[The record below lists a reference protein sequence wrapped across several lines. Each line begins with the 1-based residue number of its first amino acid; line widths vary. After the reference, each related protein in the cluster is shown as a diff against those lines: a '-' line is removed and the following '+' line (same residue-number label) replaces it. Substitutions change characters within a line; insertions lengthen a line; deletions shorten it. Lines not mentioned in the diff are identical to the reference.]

1 MTIDTPVRDV
11 ASLLSDATSKTWAM
25 VSGVTGN
32 IIETRGLHAGLGALC
47 SVENLDNTH
56 PRILA
61 EVVSFDGDALKLIAY
76 HDMAGVSRRSRV
88 RLISS
93 RLGCKVGQN
102 LLGRVIS
109 PLGEALDSRPL
120 RASSREADYL
130 GCQIPPLER
139 AAIMEPLDVGVR
151 AINALLTMAKGQ
163 RLGLIAGSGVGK
175 STLLGMIT
183 KNTEADVVIVGLIGE
198 RGREAHDFIE
208 NVLGRDGM
216 KRAVIVLAT
225 ADSTAVMRRRGA
237 DLCHT
242 LAEYFRDQG
251 LNVLMLLD
259 SLTRIAHAQ
268 REIGLAIG
276 EPPTSK
282 GYPPSVFTWLPAL
295 MERGGMGRP
304 GSGSISS
311 IYTVLAEHEHG
322 NDPIVEVARA
332 TLDGQIMLSRSLADV
347 SHYPAIDMNG
357 SISRLAQ
364 KVISPED
371 LELAS
376 TYRRLWSIYE
386 QNRDILSVGAYKA
399 GSDQDLDTAIDLR
412 GRMVEFA
419 QQDMSDVT
427 DLSTSMRQLRRAI
440 SSQ

>member
-1 MTIDTPVRDV
+1 MAIDTPVHNV
-11 ASLLSDATSKTWAM
+11 ASLLSDATSQTWAM

-32 IIETRGLHAGLGALC
+32 IIETRGLQAGLGALC
-47 SVENLDNTH
+47 RVESLDNTH

-76 HDMAGVSRRSRV
+76 HDMVGVSRRSRV
-88 RLISS
+88 RLLSS
-93 RLGCKVGQN
+93 RVGCKVSQD
-102 LLGRVIS
+102 LVGRVIS
-109 PLGEALDSRPL
+109 PLGEALDSVPL
-120 RASSREADYL
+120 RTSSYEADYV
-130 GCQIPPLER
+130 GCKIPPLQR
-139 AAIMEPLDVGVR
+139 AAITEPLDVGVR

-175 STLLGMIT
+175 STLMAMIT
-183 KNTEADVVIVGLIGE
+183 KNTEADLVIVGLIGE
-198 RGREAHDFIE
+198 RGREARDFID

-216 KRAVIVLAT
+216 KRAIIVLAN

-237 DLCHT
+237 DLCHI

-322 NDPIVEVARA
+322 ADPIVEVARA
-332 TLDGQIMLSRSLADV
+332 TLDGQIMLSRSLADA

-386 QNRDILSVGAYKA
+386 QNRDILSVGAYKT
-399 GSDQDLDTAIDLR
+399 GSDEDLDRAIELR

-419 QQDMSDVT
+419 QQDMNDVT
-427 DLSTSMRQLRRAI
+427 DLSTAMSQLRRVVQ
-440 SSQ
+440 SQ

>member
-282 GYPPSVFTWLPAL
+282 GYPPSVFTWLPASDG
-295 MERGGMGRP
+295 ERREWAVPDRGV
-304 GSGSISS
+304 S
-311 IYTVLAEHEHG
+311 VLYI
-322 NDPIVEVARA
+322 P
-332 TLDGQIMLSRSLADV
+332 
-347 SHYPAIDMNG
+347 
-357 SISRLAQ
+357 
-364 KVISPED
+364 
-371 LELAS
+371 
-376 TYRRLWSIYE
+376 
-386 QNRDILSVGAYKA
+386 
-399 GSDQDLDTAIDLR
+399 
-412 GRMVEFA
+412 F
-419 QQDMSDVT
+419 
-427 DLSTSMRQLRRAI
+427 
-440 SSQ
+440 